1 MIRVQVFRRDE
12 LIGERNCELDECVLG
27 KDADSLLP
35 LQGWRVGRRQV
46 QLSVRNAE
54 VFLKDGGGLA
64 PIKVNGNAVNE
75 YGPVSSTDVIEL
87 ADYTLRVNF
96 GAAVKRASPEAV
108 VHAVAASIQTAS
120 PAAVTRSKV
129 QAAKVHLPTG
139 VERRL
144 ASRISDEEAGPNPL
158 EFPEGIAARGTLHK
172 KLIAAMDLR
181 RVNVSRMGDGELR
194 DTVHKIIEEIIDT
207 DAAFG
212 AMRHWRSMLRDVVL
226 NEVVGLGPLEALLTD
241 DSVTEIM
248 VNRHNDIFIERSGQL
263 TRSTVSFSNDASV
276 LAAIERIVSP
286 LGRRIDES
294 SPMVDAR
301 LKDGSRVNAII
312 PPLAIKGPSLT
323 IRKFARKKLTSDDL
337 IGFGAINGAMIEFL
351 RVAVEKRANI
361 VISGGTGSGKTTL
374 LNVLS
379 SFIPDDERIVTVEDA
394 AELQLSQPNLVSLE
408 ARPANIEG
416 KGAITIRDLV
426 KNCLRMRPD
435 RIVVGECRGGEA
447 LDMLQAMNTGHDGSL
462 TTAHANNPRDCLSR
476 LEVMTLM
483 SGLDIPMQAIREQ
496 ICSAVNL
503 IVQQTRFS
511 CGTRRV
517 TYITEVTGIE
527 NNIVSMQD
535 IFRFEQDGFTSE
547 GKVRGKFAPTGHVP
561 DFIQDLVSRGIEV
574 DMSIYS
580 REAPSLPA
588 SVKRVF

>member
-1 MIRVQVFRRDE
+1 MIHVQLFKREE
-12 LIGERNCELDECVLG
+12 LIGEATSDGLSCFLG
-27 KDADSLLP
+27 KDEDSLLP
-35 LQGWRVGRRQV
+35 LAGWRVGRRQV
-46 QLSVRNAE
+46 QLAIRDGGLFVS
-54 VFLKDGGGLA
+54 DGGGIS
-64 PIKVNGNAVNE
+64 PIRVNGNAVNE
-75 YGPVSSTDVIEL
+75 YGPLAASDVVEVS
-87 ADYTLRVNF
+87 DYTLRLHLVEQLRVVAPAPVQSVRREAER
-96 GAAVKRASPEAV
+96 AAPVPEQVASP
-108 VHAVAASIQTAS
+108 
-120 PAAVTRSKV
+120 
-129 QAAKVHLPTG
+129 
-139 VERRL
+139 
-144 ASRISDEEAGPNPL
+144 L
-158 EFPEGIAARGTLHK
+158 ETPEGIAARGALHK

-181 RVNVSRMGDGELR
+181 RVNVSRMGDAELR
-194 DTVHKIIEEIIDT
+194 VAVQKIIEELIDT
-207 DAAFG
+207 DPVFAS
-212 AMRHWRSMLRDVVL
+212 MRPMRDTLCSVVL
-226 NEVVGLGPLEALLTD
+226 NEVVGLGPLEELLAD
-241 DSVTEIM
+241 DSVSEIM
-248 VNRHNDIFIERSGQL
+248 VNRHNDIFIERDGQL
-263 TRSTVSFSNDASV
+263 QRSTVSFSNDASV

-312 PPLAIKGPSLT
+312 PPLAIKGPSVT
-323 IRKFARKKLTSDDL
+323 IRKFARRKLTVEDL
-337 IGFGAINGAMIEFL
+337 IAFGAISREMTEFL
-351 RVAVEKRANI
+351 KVAVERRANI

-379 SFIPDDERIVTVEDA
+379 GFIPDDERIVTVEDA

-416 KGAITIRDLV
+416 RGAVTIRDLV

-517 TYITEVTGIE
+517 THITEVTGIE
-527 NNIVSMQD
+527 NNVVSMQD
-535 IFRFEQDGFTSE
+535 IFRFEQDGFTPE
-547 GKVRGKFAPTGHVP
+547 GKVRGRCIPTGHVP
-561 DFIQDLVSRGIEV
+561 EFYQDLVRRGIEV
-574 DMSIYS
+574 DMSIFAK
-580 REAPSLPA
+580 EPSMA
-588 SVKRVF
+588 AHGAMRKVSA